1 MLCEF
6 VLTNSEEVDDHH
18 KMQQSGLNNLSVPYN
33 DQAVLTILCALQV
46 HLYNIIIKCSCKL
59 TKLEEQLIV
68 YACYYE
74 KPIQ

>member
-33 DQAVLTILCALQV
+33 DQAVLTILCVLQV
-46 HLYNIIIKCSCKL
+46 HLYNIIIIL
-59 TKLEEQLIV
+59 
-68 YACYYE
+68 
-74 KPIQ
+74 